1 MLDRAAHPNTT
12 ILLDAWRRMETDM
25 ETRWPAE
32 ASTDT
37 VSRPDHHPGIIANL
51 FVLRAWPD
59 GRWTFRNAGDGLA
72 SRFGRS
78 VLEED
83 FRDLWQGPDQ
93 TLVSGFLSAVAETG
107 CPGLIQAYA
116 QTLAGARL
124 DVELALA
131 PLFGSH
137 PGQARLLGHY
147 QTLGGEAMIG
157 GRPVHRHVLTALW
170 PPASPP
176 TPPPHLRLVARND

>member
-1 MLDRAAHPNTT
+1 MIDRAAHPNTT
-12 ILLDAWRRMETDM
+12 ILLDAWRRMETH
-25 ETRWPAE
+25 WPDGPQPAV
-32 ASTDT
+32 AAG
-37 VSRPDHHPGIIANL
+37 PDQHPAIIANL
-51 FVLRAWPD
+51 FVLRGWPD
-59 GRWTFRNAGDGLA
+59 GRWTFRNAGDGLTA
-72 SRFGRS
+72 RFGRS

-83 FRDLWQGPDQ
+83 FRDLWQGADQ

-107 CPGLIQAYA
+107 RPGLIQAYA

-147 QTLGGEAMIG
+147 QTLGGEAMIA
-157 GRPVHRHVLTALW
+157 GRPVHRHLITAIL
-170 PPASPP
+170 PP
-176 TPPPHLRLVARND
+176 TEPPSSTPHLRLVSQND